1 MYTIPTIPIV
11 RMFGWLVRNTP
22 PLMWWCIIY
31 SIDRWILRK
40 WRNKKYSEWLEIVAC
55 SSLHSFVHSRIILSF
70 IGDFYCV
77 KSVRIRSYS
86 GPHFPTFGLIRDQ
99 KIRTR
104 ATPNTDIFYP
114 VFKSPEVFNSFMLIF
129 NYLNKNNKNSLG
141 L

>member
-11 RMFGWLVRNTP
+11 RMFGWLVRNSP

-86 GPHFPTFGLIRDQ
+86 GPHFPTFGLNTERYSVSLCIQ
-99 KIRTR
+99 SECEKMRTR
-104 ATPNTDIFYP
+104 TTPNTDTSYVVSI
-114 VFKSPEVFNSFMLIF
+114 SI
-129 NYLNKNNKNSLG
+129 
-141 L
+141 